1 MKCTCGW
8 LSFSCTWPQGSP
20 HSTSSRL
27 VASIQAETFSQP
39 EVHSLHLITISR
51 HTPELLSS
59 KKKKQQLSSF
69 YSRPSALLWNTLHSM
84 CIHVYIH
91 TCIYMYTYIRK
102 YLLHNFT
109 LSFFVALALASSHTV
124 SITAKYAL
132 RRHCNCSHSKST
144 ARVIGSLHAATQP
157 LLLHPLVNGWT
168 WLVQTCSNQK
178 KREERAGNHR
188 RDYVKWNCQR
198 REAINHISPCSHC
211 LWQLRQDSRQ

>member
-1 MKCTCGW
+1 MADW
-8 LSFSCTWPQGSP
+8 A
-20 HSTSSRL
+20 L
-27 VASIQAETFSQP
+27 VALGHRVHLTAQAAVWLHPFKPRPSVSQKSTRFI
-39 EVHSLHLITISR
+39 SLPSAGTHQSCFLV
-51 HTPELLSS
+51 